1 MEWAASR
8 PFGRAGGGC
17 VQTDGAHRLFAA
29 KAGDGGYQGLGVG
42 VEGRAEDALG
52 GADLDKFA

>member
-8 PFGRAGGGC
+8 PFGRAGGGGIK
-17 VQTDGAHRLFAA
+17 TDGAHRLFAA
-29 KAGDGGYQGLGVG
+29 QARDGGYQGLGIG
-42 VEGRAEDALG
+42 VERWAEDALG

>member
-8 PFGRAGGGC
+8 PFGRAGGGG
-17 VQTDGAHRLFAA
+17 VQTDGTQRFFAA
-29 KAGDGGYQGLGVG
+29 QARDGGYQGLGIG
-42 VEGRAEDALG
+42 MEGRAEDALG